1 MCTPPKPAAKNQ
13 LPQAAGPNTANP
25 PRSIKHT
32 PITGTIR
39 TENAP
44 PVIIPAPYSRSHVAG
59 NAGCKPARNNK
70 NVRNAPATR
79 GGASPRATLRAG
91 PENSGRPR
99 RFAFHVQVSSAIAM
113 ARSPSPSHTRSHAN
127 ELSCRAA
134 SVAAASAV
142 TPIRTCPHPDT
153 AVNAARSLHCVAD
166 ESQVVCDVRSH
177 VAPGVPRQRSS
188 RTPKSPE
195 PVRPR
200 IKHTDS
206 IPLRVENCQVLCD
219 AKSNENTAQRDSKN
233 AALRFPFAIIG
244 EKQRCEKQRGSCPP
258 PHASS

>member
-127 ELSCRAA
+127 ELSCRPA

-153 AVNAARSLHCVAD
+153 AVNAADRSIV
-166 ESQVVCDVRSH
+166 SRMN
-177 VAPGVPRQRSS
+177 RRSS
-188 RTPKSPE
+188 ATSGAMSPPACHVKGRAE
-195 PVRPR
+195 RR
-200 IKHTDS
+200 NRRS
-206 IPLRVENCQVLCD
+206 
-219 AKSNENTAQRDSKN
+219 
-233 AALRFPFAIIG
+233 
-244 EKQRCEKQRGSCPP
+244 RCGRGSNIPTAYRSDLRIVKYFAMQSITKLP
-258 PHASS
+258 HNGIQKTLPSAHASS